1 MNPLSHRLAPL
12 TLAVYH
18 KLGLSLIYLPFTYTV
33 WHVHFKLPGPYTTS
47 YVPHIWTFFL
57 KITSTSGSAEFM
69 FGSDDITDVL
79 WIPSQGKFKA
89 EGAGGT

>member
-1 MNPLSHRLAPL
+1 MCL
-12 TLAVYH
+12 TFEL
-18 KLGLSLIYLPFTYTV
+18 
-33 WHVHFKLPGPYTTS
+33 
-47 YVPHIWTFFL
+47 FL